1 MSPECALGRSFG
13 SGRHYGEVAVVVSGD
28 AAFRGCLSFSPC
40 ELTPKAALGKSVWV
54 AVMASLAAYYEQRGP
69 CRGGSVSVSVRGFG
83 EVRESRTWGGVQCL
97 YGVRWYLG
105 EGMMQQHPQHPYS
118 PWYCVHFNDLYDC
131 VI

>member
-1 MSPECALGRSFG
+1 M
-13 SGRHYGEVAVVVSGD
+13 VSGD

-40 ELTPKAALGKSVWV
+40 ELTPKAALGKSVWI
-54 AVMASLAAYYEQRGP
+54 AVIASLAAYYEQRGP
-69 CRGGSVSVSVRGFG
+69 CRGSVSVSVRGFG
-83 EVRESRTWGGVQCL
+83 EVRESGTGGLQCL

-118 PWYCVHFNDLYDC
+118 PWYCVDFNDLYDC